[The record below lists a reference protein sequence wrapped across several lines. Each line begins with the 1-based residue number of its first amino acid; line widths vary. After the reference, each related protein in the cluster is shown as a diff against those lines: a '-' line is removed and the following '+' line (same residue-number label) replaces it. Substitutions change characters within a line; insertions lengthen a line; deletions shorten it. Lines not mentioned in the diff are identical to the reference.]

1 MPARVHAVLVVRP
14 DGRTPAAHHLRRTLA
29 ALTGQTRLAD
39 SMTIVLCGA
48 DILVDEVLEAQQGV
62 RVLRLPA
69 STGYAAAVAAATS
82 DSDEDA
88 LWLLAQ
94 DTAPERDALARLAGT
109 LELSP
114 LVAFVAPKLVRAHD
128 RSSIVSLGVSM
139 TQLGRTVDRAAG
151 DLDQGQHDG
160 TEDVL
165 GADVRALLV
174 RSETWKVLGG
184 LDPALAGAD
193 EGLDLGV
200 RARLAGYRV
209 ALAPAAMVSVS
220 GDGAAGLPAPTTA
233 ARRRRAAYGERVAQ
247 LHRRLSY
254 APAWAVPLLWLAI
267 LPLALWRSVL
277 DLLRKEP
284 ARIGPE
290 WAAAFVAAL
299 RPVAVARSRQR
310 IRRTRNASWSRL
322 APLRVSQAELR
333 ERLDDDPVDHGA
345 GLRSEGSFFSGGGV
359 WLVLVT
365 LVASVAAFPS
375 LLAWAT
381 LGGGGLQPL
390 RTNVAQL
397 WADTAYG
404 TRALGLDTIGPADPF
419 ALLVAGLG
427 SLSPL
432 EPSRALAVLWILA
445 LPLAALGGWYA
456 ATRVTERPLLRIMG
470 GAIWALAPSFLSA
483 LTDGRPAA
491 LIAHLLL
498 PWLFFAGSVAHRS
511 WTGAGAASLL
521 LAAVVACAPTLA
533 PALVV
538 VWLTATILA
547 AVLVRRALMRMI
559 WLIVPS
565 LALAA
570 PFVWRSVE
578 TGDGWWMLAD
588 PGVTWDGLQVAA
600 DEQGRAL
607 LAFGMPTPDM
617 AGWAS
622 MLAGVPVWWV
632 PLLAA
637 PLALVALVAPLT
649 RRWAAGV
656 ILLGVAALG
665 LGTAFAAVGISVAFA
680 QSVPVPLWPGPGLSL
695 AWLGILGAALA
706 TLDVGVA
713 PRLAVMR
720 GGLTALI
727 VVSVLVLAVPA
738 LTAMFRGT
746 ALLQNGPESTLP
758 AYVAAQGADNPD
770 VGTLVLTPQNSGGVS
785 ARIVWGGSETLGA
798 QSAVVATRTEPSD
811 ADELVAGFA
820 AGLITGAADDVV
832 QEIATRGVGFVLL
845 APSITPESDEARI
858 VRLGAE
864 AAIDQREGMDAV
876 GTTAKG
882 VLWRVSTPAADRP
895 ETPASAQA
903 VAGVVT
909 ATYLAIT
916 AIALLLAIPTA
927 ATRREARRTPRVV
940 GPHWQEER

>member
-29 ALTGQTRLAD
+29 ALAGQTRPTD
-39 SMTIVLCGA
+39 STTIVLCGA
-48 DILVDEVLEAQQGV
+48 DLLVDEVIEAQHDV
-62 RVLRLPA
+62 SVLRLPSSTSYA
-69 STGYAAAVAAATS
+69 SAVAAATS
-82 DSDEDA
+82 ETQDDA

-94 DTAPERDALARLAGT
+94 DTAPERDALARLTGS

-114 LVAFVAPKLVRAHD
+114 LVAFVAPKLVRASD
-128 RSSIVSLGVSM
+128 RSSIVSLGMSM
-139 TQLGRTVDRAAG
+139 TGLGRAVDRAAG

-160 TEDVL
+160 IEDVL
-165 GADVRALLV
+165 GADVRAILV
-174 RSETWKVLGG
+174 RTETWRSLGG

-200 RARLAGYRV
+200 RARLAGFRV
-209 ALAPAAMVSVS
+209 ALVPTAVVSVS

-233 ARRRRAAYGERVAQ
+233 HRRRRAAYGERVAQ
-247 LHRRLSY
+247 LHRRLAY
-254 APAWAVPLLWLAI
+254 AQPWAVPLLWLAI
-267 LPLALWRSVL
+267 LPLAVWRSVL
-277 DLLRKEP
+277 DLFRKEP

-290 WAAAFVAAL
+290 WAAALVAGL
-299 RPVAVARSRQR
+299 RPVAIARSRQR
-310 IRRTRNASWSRL
+310 IRRSRNASWSRL
-322 APLRVSQAELR
+322 APLRVSRAELR

-345 GLRSEGSFFSGGGV
+345 GLRTEGAFFSGGGV
-359 WLVLVT
+359 WLVLVA

-375 LLAWAT
+375 LLAWT
-381 LGGGGLQPL
+381 ILGGGGLQPL
-390 RTNVAQL
+390 RTNVGQL

-427 SLSPL
+427 SLWPL
-432 EPSRALAVLWILA
+432 EPSRPLAVLWILA

-456 ATRVTERPLLRIMG
+456 ATRVTERPILRLMG
-470 GAIWALAPSFLSA
+470 GAVWALAPSFLSA

-521 LAAVVACAPTLA
+521 LAAVVACAPSLA

-538 VWLTATILA
+538 VWLAATILA
-547 AVLVRRALMRMI
+547 AILVRRALMRMI
-559 WLIVPS
+559 WLILPS

-578 TGDGWWMLAD
+578 SGDAWWMLAD
-588 PGVTWDGLQVAA
+588 PGVTWTGAQVAA

-607 LAFGMPTPDM
+607 LAFGLPTPDM

-622 MLAGVPVWWV
+622 MLSGVPLWWV

-637 PLALVALVAPLT
+637 PLALVALAAPLT

-656 ILLGVAALG
+656 LLLGVAALG
-665 LGTAFAAVGISVAFA
+665 LGTAFAAVGVSVAFA
-680 QSVPVPLWPGPGLSL
+680 QSLPVPLWPGGGLSL

-706 TLDVGVA
+706 TLDVGIA
-713 PRLAVMR
+713 PRFAVIRGSVTTIIILA
-720 GGLTALI
+720 L
-727 VVSVLVLAVPA
+727 LVLSVPS

-770 VGTLVLTPQNSGGVS
+770 VGTLVLTPQNAGGVS
-785 ARIVWGGSETLGA
+785 ARVVWGGSETLGA
-798 QSAVVATRTEPSD
+798 QSTVVATRTEPTD

-820 AGLITGAADDVV
+820 AGLITGAADDIV
-832 QEIATRGVGFVLL
+832 QEIALRGVGFVLL
-845 APSITPESDEARI
+845 APSIAPESDEARML
-858 VRLGAE
+858 RLSAE
-864 AAIDQREGMDAV
+864 AAIDQRDGMDAV
-876 GTTAKG
+876 GSTAKG
-882 VLWRVSTPAADRP
+882 VLWRVATPAADRP
-895 ETPASAQA
+895 STPISATA
-903 VAGVVT
+903 VAGIIS
-909 ATYLAIT
+909 ATYIAIT

-940 GPHWQEER
+940 GPHWQEDR